1 MKKMEYL
8 VPEMEILELK
18 YSKMLCAS
26 GDEDEPGYEGEGVPG
41 VNDPD

>member
-8 VPEMEILELK
+8 APEIDVLEIK

-26 GDEDEPGYEGEGVPG
+26 GEDEPGYGEEGVPG

>member
-26 GDEDEPGYEGEGVPG
+26 DADEPGYSGEG
-41 VNDPD
+41 DPEENAPD